1 MIRFGYLAG
10 ALALA
15 ASASC
20 AISPG
25 YAQGYGTV
33 ALVPGQAGPLAGAL
47 KSPAPVAS
55 NVITLTGNTH
65 PLLQAA
71 TDEGAV
77 SADTK
82 LDLMVLVLSPLA
94 SQQAALDVLVAAQ
107 QNPASPHYHQWLTP
121 ADFGAQFG
129 AGAAQIAQVSAWLY
143 QQGFSVDEIP
153 AGNRSI
159 VFSGTAGQVMDT
171 FHTEMRR
178 YTVNGVSHLANAED
192 PQIPAA
198 FANIV
203 SGLVSLH
210 DFRRMPQYHQVG
222 LPSTESESA
231 PEYTS
236 GATHYAFPADFAT
249 IYDLKP
255 VYTVGTTGTGV
266 AIAIAGR
273 SNINLSDVTMFQSIA
288 GLAANAP
295 TVILPGANPGLVTG
309 DQQESTLDVEWSGA
323 IAPQATVKLV
333 AEPSTATSDGIDLAA
348 QYIVNHAVAPVVSV
362 SYASCEASMGT
373 SELAFYNAL
382 WEQAAAQ
389 GMSVFVASGDSGA
402 AGCAKPTAMQATSAA
417 VNGMCSS
424 PYATCVGGTEFNDAS
439 NSVQYWSAA
448 NSAGYG
454 SALSYIPE
462 MVWNESALHG
472 GTGLWASGGGASA
485 LYAQPGWQAEVA
497 GAAAANGMRAVPD
510 VSLNAAGHDGAM
522 IVENGGL
529 AILSGTSVSTPAFA
543 GIMALVAQKTGTGLG
558 SANPMLYKL
567 ASSSSG
573 SFHATPAGNNTV
585 SGVEG
590 FAASGITYNLATGL
604 GSVDGSQLLGD
615 WVAWTAPK
623 PSLSLA
629 ASTSSLEL
637 ATGGTASLS
646 VSAATA
652 GSFQGS
658 VSYSV
663 TGLPSGVTAAYSA
676 SKLASASGGS
686 ELLTLAAS
694 YAVVAG
700 SYAITVT
707 ASGDG
712 LVSTQSIAL
721 TVTTA
726 CPRFGLVR
734 MRCALIPRVF
744 GFAPAWINSASGRDL
759 AP

>member
-1 MIRFGYLAG
+1 VP
-10 ALALA
+10 A
-15 ASASC
+15 AS
-20 AISPG
+20 
-25 YAQGYGTV
+25 
-33 ALVPGQAGPLAGAL
+33 
-47 KSPAPVAS
+47 KE
-55 NVITLTGNTH
+55 ITLTGNTH
-65 PLLQAA
+65 PLLQFA

-77 SADTK
+77 SAETK
-82 LDLMVLVLSPLA
+82 LDHMVLVLSTSA
-94 SQQAALDVLVAAQ
+94 GQQAALDSLVSAQ
-107 QNPASPHYHQWLTP
+107 QDPSSPLYHQWLTP
-121 ADFGAQFG
+121 SEFGSQFG
-129 AGAAQIAQVSAWLY
+129 VGPAQIAQVSAWLQ

-159 VFSGTAGQVMDT
+159 VFSGTAGQVTDT

-178 YTVNGVSHLANAED
+178 YTVNGVSHLSNSQD

-198 FANIV
+198 FANVV

-210 DFRRMPQYHQVG
+210 DFRRTPQFHQIG

-231 PEYTS
+231 PEYSS
-236 GATHYAFPADFAT
+236 GATHYLFPADFAT
-249 IYDLKP
+249 IYDLNP
-255 VYTVGTTGTGV
+255 VYTAGTTGTGV
-266 AIAIAGR
+266 SIAIAGR
-273 SNINLSDVTMFQSIA
+273 SNINLSDVAMFQSVA

-295 TVILPGANPGLVTG
+295 TVILPGTNPGLVTG
-309 DQQESTLDVEWSGA
+309 DQMESTLDVEWSGA
-323 IAPQATVKLV
+323 IASKAAVKLV
-333 AEPSTATSDGIDLAA
+333 AEPSTATSDGIDLAS

-382 WEQAAAQ
+382 WEQAAVQ

-402 AGCAKPTAMQATSAA
+402 AGCAKATATQGTSPA

-424 PYATCVGGTEFNDAS
+424 PYATCVGGTEFKDAS
-439 NSVQYWSAA
+439 NATLYWSSA

-462 MVWNESALHG
+462 TVWNESSLEG
-472 GTGLWASGGGASA
+472 GTGLWSSGGGASTI
-485 LYAQPGWQAEVA
+485 YAQPTWQLDVA

-543 GIMALVAQKTGTGLG
+543 GIMALVAQKTGTGQG

-567 ASSSSG
+567 AGAAPG
-573 SFHATPAGNNTV
+573 SFHSIAAGNNTV
-585 SGVEG
+585 PGVEG
-590 FAASGITYNLATGL
+590 FTASGTTYNLATGL
-604 GSVDGSQLLGD
+604 GSVDGSQLLTN
-615 WVAWTAPK
+615 WVTSTAPK
-623 PSLSLA
+623 PSLTLA
-629 ASTSSLEL
+629 ASSDSLQL
-637 ATGGTASLS
+637 AAGGTASLS

-663 TGLPSGVTAAYSA
+663 TGLPAGVTDTFS
-676 SKLASASGGS
+676 SSQLASASGGS
-686 ELLTLAAS
+686 ELLTLSASNVAA
-694 YAVVAG
+694 AG
-700 SYAITVT
+700 SYTITVT

-744 GFAPAWINSASGRDL
+744 GFVPAWLSAASARDL
-759 AP
+759 AR